1 MELKEIKVVTI
12 CGSMK
17 FVDKMIKTAFELERE
32 YGWCVLQC
40 VYDFDKTYITQE
52 EIEKIKLAHYK
63 RIEISDAIYVL
74 NIDGY
79 IGESVKNEINFA
91 RQHNIEVIY
100 HQTTK

>member
-1 MELKEIKVVTI
+1 MELEEVMVVTI

-17 FVDKMIKTAFELERE
+17 FADKMIKVALELEKN

-40 VYDFDKTYITQE
+40 VYDFENSQITQE
-52 EIEKIKLAHYK
+52 ELQKIKSAHIK

-79 IGESVKNEINFA
+79 IGKSVKEEIDFA
-91 RQHNIEVIY
+91 NQRNKKVIY
-100 HQTTK
+100 HEKA